1 MDNSENRKINDE
13 ESNPSRKEEKPYR
26 KLDRLSNAIRGF
38 IRSLLTREFP
48 MENIRKLQSRDNDS
62 IRKLLIQL
70 GEEEEQSDNANI
82 YDFARKYPSSE
93 VYVYEESGGIIGL
106 LGFRLRQNLEDGSQ
120 YGEVSIIVVDEN
132 HRRKG
137 IGKKLFDFAEDLAK
151 KHGCKG
157 TWLVSGLHRSS
168 EAHKFYEELGYEV
181 TGYRFVKKF

>member
-1 MDNSENRKINDE
+1 MADLENRKINDE
-13 ESNPSRKEEKPYR
+13 ESNPNRKEGKPYR
-26 KLDRLSNAIRGF
+26 KLDRLSSAIRGF
-38 IRSLLTREFP
+38 VRSLLNKEFS
-48 MENIRKLQSRDNDS
+48 MENIRKLHGRDNDS

-70 GEEEEQSDNANI
+70 GEEEGQSGNANI
-82 YDFARKYPSSE
+82 CDFVRKYPSNE

-137 IGKKLFDFAEDLAK
+137 IGKKLFDFAEGLAK

-157 TWLVSGLHRSS
+157 TWLVSGFHRSS